1 MSGRGQRLFLVS
13 PRRVDFHSR
22 TRLTMAV
29 DSSSPTSQS
38 KPSSP
43 PPPYTE
49 IADPAL
55 YAQPSTSVPVG
66 GPNAPASS
74 PFPTRTAY
82 GPTPIQQ
89 QTQLL
94 PYYDP
99 RSPYAIAEANSRA
112 RWRFLVAFVWAV
124 ALVALMSL
132 LTGYEVTLQT
142 GGHIRHG
149 GWMSGSDWA
158 QW

>member
-1 MSGRGQRLFLVS
+1 
-13 PRRVDFHSR
+13 
-22 TRLTMAV
+22 MAV
-29 DSSSPTSQS
+29 DSFSPTSQP

-49 IADPAL
+49 TAGTAL
-55 YAQPSTSVPVG
+55 YPQPSTSN
-66 GPNAPASS
+66 PNAPASS
-74 PFPTRTAY
+74 PFPTRAAY

-124 ALVALMSL
+124 ALVALMSI

-142 GGHIRHG
+142 GGHMRHG
-149 GWMSGSDWA
+149 RWMSGSEWA